1 MHATAAA
8 NFRVSIASN
17 ASHDFHTWT
26 RLWGHTVLKAI
37 SALGVKQGNRLTH
50 RPCKGDKFEIDI
62 FEAKRQNAGIRGTC
76 QKMFATWTFISIGRR
91 VTQVQTFAFRMRG
104 ESILFFEGFKKR
116 NLSFSSFP

>member
-104 ESILFFEGFKKR
+104 ESILFFEGF
-116 NLSFSSFP
+116 